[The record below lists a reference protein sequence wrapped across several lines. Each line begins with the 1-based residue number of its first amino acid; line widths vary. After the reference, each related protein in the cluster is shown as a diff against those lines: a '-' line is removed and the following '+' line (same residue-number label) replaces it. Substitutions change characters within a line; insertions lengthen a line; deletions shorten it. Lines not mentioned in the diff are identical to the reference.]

1 MVTEGKD
8 VMLHIRKVLTLSIR
22 TSYISARDHPVVFT
36 MGLMLIT
43 LYILFPTISAFLFSS
58 CPVIVCTTLLL
69 GALLSYGEPNI
80 PEIEEKDAKSR
91 KTSSLNA
98 GISINGLCVKPDES
112 GVVQT
117 SMEIRPEIQEMV
129 AGERVFGEGTKSAH
143 CKEEDYEQD
152 KDDYSLAAISSLQDK
167 IEETDIAN
175 KVNEGQAHHQEI
187 AENIEISLKKG
198 TDRVLGEGK
207 FDDGVFAATNIKEVE
222 SLKIENNKSSWGNQS
237 DFFSPSTWQQSDSHG
252 TSSESESD
260 LAESSSPDASM
271 ADIIPMLDE
280 LNQPALICNGNSD
293 FSSKCSSDEHDL
305 DDHIEQEETETHKAK
320 EDRGEEKK
328 DDGNEDAV
336 AWTAEDQKN
345 VMDLGPS
352 ELERNRRLERLI
364 AKRRAKK
371 SLSFRYEKNL
381 IDMDSDDSVSCIHIQ
396 VPPISAPRRNPFDLL
411 YDPEEAG
418 GLPPIPG
425 SAPSIMLPRR
435 DPFDLPYDQL
445 NESSSFAQETWSPC
459 ELMPVEQQDMFFR
472 RQEKHA
478 SRLKPDFV
486 TEKMHSEE
494 VSFATFWRQF
504 SDKSDPK
511 MTYVTES
518 DTVSSV
524 TNEDYHKDLIEGH
537 HLKGDLPSSKDGAEL
552 AKHENNTLLVADTL
566 SSETEKR
573 GKIAIDHHE
582 SLINGTMVVQEAQ
595 QIFQLFESLEE
606 RNNKEISATSTI
618 SDDEELHVIEKECH
632 YQVANAEI
640 LGNCTP
646 SADAHY
652 DLLSLSD
659 RFNDNQLADVIY
671 DSRPPE
677 IDISLSNISALD
689 ALSFNAGAG
698 SLDASSTLDS
708 SNEVSFSDAYISSGI
723 VQDNT
728 SSGIPLKLQPPSEAS
743 IEISQ
748 VSIMGL
754 HSLHEEK
761 IEDFNLREDHESMIY
776 SDSVVG
782 LTGLQIIGEE
792 NIATSD
798 TEEAIIN
805 VVQGKQDGNSGKYLN
820 DSDEECNNFHPDLI
834 TKEID
839 EKFLLELDAVG
850 DFHVEEL
857 RSGQE
862 NSDLKLQTDV
872 PSNGF
877 VSDFCYA
884 AVHDIPSELYLNN
897 YETLNSSFNQQKT
910 SGSEIRT
917 SFGPLARDSEQTLYN
932 PKLHVLET
940 SSIGGINL
948 FFEQLHEEE
957 HVPYVSKS
965 IFGKSS
971 TAKPEVSPSELG
983 PELRETDLEMI
994 VLEVKSIE
1002 EIDSVFKQL
1011 SEGLETSDI
1020 SEVVSSQA
1028 TPGGMD
1034 LESLESRSNM
1044 QISSVE
1050 DLSRDGSGR
1059 IEGNEGT

>member
-805 VVQGKQDGNSGKYLN
+805 VVQGKQDGNS
-820 DSDEECNNFHPDLI
+820 
-834 TKEID
+834 
-839 EKFLLELDAVG
+839 
-850 DFHVEEL
+850 
-857 RSGQE
+857 
-862 NSDLKLQTDV
+862 
-872 PSNGF
+872 
-877 VSDFCYA
+877 DFCYA

>member
-1 MVTEGKD
+1 MVTEGKN

-80 PEIEEKDAKSR
+80 PEIEEKDANSW

-98 GISINGLCVKPDES
+98 GISTNGLCVKPDES

-143 CKEEDYEQD
+143 CKEEDYERD

-175 KVNEGQAHHQEI
+175 KVNEGQAHHQDKVNEGQ

-207 FDDGVFAATNIKEVE
+207 FDDGVFTTTNIKEVE
-222 SLKIENNKSSWGNQS
+222 GLKIENNKSSWGNQS

-271 ADIIPMLDE
+271 ADIMPMLDE

-411 YDPEEAG
+411 YDPEEAV
-418 GLPPIPG
+418 GLPPIPC

-478 SRLKPDFV
+478 SKLKPDFV
-486 TEKMHSEE
+486 TEKMDSEE
-494 VSFATFWRQF
+494 VNFATFWRQF
-504 SDKSDPK
+504 SGKSDPK

-552 AKHENNTLLVADTL
+552 AKHEKNTLLVAESL

-582 SLINGTMVVQEAQ
+582 SLINGSMVVQEAQ

-632 YQVANAEI
+632 DQVANAEI

-646 SADAHY
+646 LADAHY

-659 RFNDNQLADVIY
+659 RFNDNQLAEVIY

-708 SNEVSFSDAYISSGI
+708 SNEVSFSDAYMFSGL
-723 VQDNT
+723 VQENT

-761 IEDFNLREDHESMIY
+761 I
-776 SDSVVG
+776 
-782 LTGLQIIGEE
+782 IGEE

-798 TEEAIIN
+798 TEEDIIN
-805 VVQGKQDGNSGKYLN
+805 VVQGKQDG
-820 DSDEECNNFHPDLI
+820 D
-834 TKEID
+834 
-839 EKFLLELDAVG
+839 
-850 DFHVEEL
+850 
-857 RSGQE
+857 
-862 NSDLKLQTDV
+862 
-872 PSNGF
+872 
-877 VSDFCYA
+877 SDFCYA

-897 YETLNSSFNQQKT
+897 YEMLNSSFNQQKT

-917 SFGPLARDSEQTLYN
+917 LFGPLARDSEQTLYN

-971 TAKPEVSPSELG
+971 TAKPEGSPSELG
-983 PELRETDLEMI
+983 PELRETGLEMI
-994 VLEVKSIE
+994 VLEVKSTE

-1011 SEGLETSDI
+1011 SEGLDTSDI

-1050 DLSRDGSGR
+1050 DLSKDGSGR